1 MATRVTTMSDDEADA
16 ARWAAVVARDAAADG
31 RFYYSV
37 STTGV
42 YCRPACAARQPRRE
56 NVGFHFTPALAE
68 AAGYRPCKRCRPNE
82 PPLAERQ
89 AASVA
94 EACRRIEAAEAL
106 PDLSSLAAAV
116 NMSRFHFQRVFK
128 AVTGITPKAYASA
141 HRAERLRRALAGR
154 AKVTPSIYAA
164 GFGSSARFYEHS
176 AELLGM
182 TASDYRQGGARVAIR
197 FAVGACSLGSILVA
211 ATDKGVCAILLGDD
225 PEALVQD
232 VQARF
237 PNASLTGA
245 DASFEHWVARVVG
258 LVEAPRLGLD
268 LPLDIQGSVFQER
281 VWRALRAI
289 PPGST
294 LSYSELAAAIGAPQA
309 ARAVARACGSNPL
322 AVAIPCHRVVR
333 RDGTLSGYRWGV
345 ERKRELLQREAGP
358 DSRAR

>member
-1 MATRVTTMSDDEADA
+1 MSRMQTVVENVGEYAA
-16 ARWAAVVARDAAADG
+16 ESARWAAVVARDAAADG
-31 RFYYSV
+31 VFYYSV
-37 STTGV
+37 SSTGV
-42 YCRPACAARQPRRE
+42 YCRPSCAARQPRRE
-56 NVGFHFTPALAE
+56 NVAFHLTPALAE
-68 AAGYRPCKRCRPNE
+68 RAGYRACRRCRPNE

-94 EACRRIEAAEAL
+94 AACRQIEAADTP
-106 PDLSSLAAAV
+106 PDVSALAASV

-128 AVTGITPKAYASA
+128 AVTGITPKVYASA
-141 HRAERLRRALAGR
+141 HRAERLRQALAGR
-154 AKVTPSIYAA
+154 GQVTQAIYSA

-182 TASDYRQGGARVAIR
+182 TPTDYRQGGARVCIR

-211 ATDKGVCAILLGDD
+211 ASDKGVCAILLGDD

-237 PNASLTGA
+237 PKADLEGA
-245 DASFEHWVARVVG
+245 DAGFEHWVARVVG

-268 LPLDIQGSVFQER
+268 LPLDIRGSVFQER

-289 PPGST
+289 PVGST
-294 LSYSELAAAIGAPQA
+294 VNYTELAAAIGAPRA
-309 ARAVARACGSNPL
+309 ARAVAQACAQNPL

-333 RDGTLSGYRWGV
+333 RDGALSGYRWGV
-345 ERKRELLQREAGP
+345 ERKRELLRREAGP
-358 DSRAR
+358 